1 MIGTADDEIAKLALE
16 CLKIKLE
23 TEKSESQAL
32 GELIG
37 KALKALAEEWK
48 EIKPHVLPPKPET
61 TELPNVRKTETL

>member
-1 MIGTADDEIAKLALE
+1 VIGTADDEIAKLALE

-32 GELIG
+32 RELIDR
-37 KALKALAEEWK
+37 ALKALAEEWK

-61 TELPNVRKTETL
+61 TELPKVRPLES